1 MISSKWQAPKL
12 FARRPKCGGMGM
24 KETWKFLWQMAFL
37 MALFLASNWLVGFT
51 GLPMPGNVLGII
63 VLFLL
68 LLTGVV
74 KEEHISTAAN
84 FLLKHMVFFFVPVA
98 VGLMQWGGV
107 FYDYGWILLAAVV
120 IGAILPLLTVGLL
133 GRTLRR
139 RTRRKEEE
147 SCNPM

>member
-1 MISSKWQAPKL
+1 MVVAV
-12 FARRPKCGGMGM
+12 M

-37 MALFLASNWLVGFT
+37 MALFLASNWLVGVT

-74 KEEHISTAAN
+74 KEDHISTAAN

-107 FYDYGWILLAAVV
+107 FYDYGWILLAAIVV
-120 IGAILPLLTVGLL
+120 GAILPLLTVGLL

-147 SCNPM
+147 SCSPM

>member
-133 GRTLRR
+133 GRTLRL